1 MATSHSEVNNRDD
14 VQDDKVVTKLHKCHH
29 LDWESMDKSEIAYD
43 TEKFRPKAVV
53 TSDECYG

>member
-29 LDWESMDKSEIAYD
+29 LDW
-43 TEKFRPKAVV
+43 
-53 TSDECYG
+53 